1 MSSVPFGVC
10 WCLSSS
16 WFMEGL
22 FPQHLGATCSWLL
35 WNSHMDQMES
45 GPLQSPVSDLSHVGA
60 AAEHGRSSGLSTCDC
75 SVPTDL
81 PLPEARL
88 WFSVFEGFSFSR
100 LLQVSQLSACF
111 PPQPSC
117 FFSPSFPHCP
127 SLPFH
132 CPSQH
137 PNSSPSSFCSPLF
150 PGQELAGVTRA
161 THHG

>member
-1 MSSVPFGVC
+1 
-10 WCLSSS
+10 
-16 WFMEGL
+16 MEGL

-81 PLPEARL
+81 PLPEALL

-100 LLQVSQLSACF
+100 LLLEKVSQLPACH
-111 PPQPSC
+111 S
-117 FFSPSFPHCP
+117 
-127 SLPFH
+127 SLPVFPLSLLASFH
-132 CPSQH
+132 RPS
-137 PNSSPSSFCSPLF
+137 PTVLPFPFTVLPSTLTLLQAPSVLLCSQDRSWP
-150 PGQELAGVTRA
+150 E
-161 THHG
+161 